1 MDSRARVEAALV
13 GGHVDRP
20 PAGAWGHRFR
30 DEWSPEGL
38 AEVTVERARRFE
50 WDFVKFQPRATFFAE
65 AFGARY
71 RPAGHSLRA
80 PVTDEPRVRGLE
92 DWQGLRVVNQQV
104 MDDQVRALEL
114 VVAGLGDQ
122 VPVLQTVFSPLSVAS
137 YLVSASRRSRGREN
151 RTLVRQM
158 RAHPDVVLPAL
169 DRIADAL
176 IDFSRKSIAA
186 GASGIFYAISGF
198 ATPDAMPAA
207 VYDELVFPTD
217 LRVVQAL
224 PAAAWFNVVHL
235 CGSHVNM
242 DVGRRLPVQAVSF
255 SIHNQGNP
263 SLGEARTL
271 TGKAVMGG
279 LEQRGVLAGGPLDA
293 IRGQVQEAIAST
305 AGRGLL
311 LAPGCSVPTQAPDVN
326 LRTMMQAAAA

>member
-1 MDSRARVEAALV
+1 MDSRARVEATLV
-13 GGHVDRP
+13 GGNVDRP
-20 PAGAWGHRFR
+20 AGGAWGHRYR
-30 DEWSPEGL
+30 DEWSPERL
-38 AEVTVERARRFE
+38 AQVTVERARRFE

-80 PVTDEPRVRGLE
+80 PVTDEPRVEVLE
-92 DWQGLRVVNQQV
+92 DWPGLRMVNPQV

-114 VVAGLGDQ
+114 VVEGLGDR

-137 YLVSASRRSRGREN
+137 YLVGREN
-151 RTLVRQM
+151 RKLVREM
-158 RAHPDVVLPAL
+158 RENPEVVLPAL

-176 IDFSRKSIAA
+176 IDFSRKSVAA
-186 GASGIFYAISGF
+186 GAAGIFYAISGF

-217 LRVVQAL
+217 LRIVEAL

-235 CGSHVNM
+235 CGSRVNM
-242 DVGRRLPVQAVSF
+242 DVGRRLPVQAVSY
-255 SIHNQGNP
+255 SIHNKGNP
-263 SLGEARTL
+263 PLGEARSL

-279 LEQRGVLAGGPLDA
+279 LEQRGVLVGGPPDA
-293 IRGQVQEAIAST
+293 IQAQVQEAIAST
-305 AGRGLL
+305 GGRGLL
-311 LAPGCSVPTQAPDVN
+311 LAPGCSVPPRAPEVN
-326 LRTMMQAAAA
+326 LRTMMRAVAAA